1 MFNQLTRALLTLD
14 TRNQSTAVHSIALY
28 PIRGTVEIDWKSD
41 LPWAYEYRCRRRDML
56 RAAIAYAFCQP
67 FSYGE
72 WANWV
77 KSAHA
82 FTIAGDGWAA
92 QFS

>member
-1 MFNQLTRALLTLD
+1 MLTLNTAD
-14 TRNQSTAVHSIALY
+14 QSTAVHSIELN

-41 LPWAYEYRCRRRDML
+41 LPWSYSYRARRRDML
-56 RAAIAYAFCQP
+56 RAFAAYAFCQP

-77 KSAHA
+77 KSADA
-82 FTIAGDGWAA
+82 FAMV
-92 QFS
+92 

>member
-1 MFNQLTRALLTLD
+1 MLTLN
-14 TRNQSTAVHSIALY
+14 TINQSTAIESITLN
-28 PIRGTVEIDWKSD
+28 PIRGTVAIDWKSGM
-41 LPWAYEYRCRRRDML
+41 PWSYEYRARRRDML

-77 KSAHA
+77 KSADA
-82 FTIAGDGWAA
+82 FAIAGDRWAA